1 MHDEAEIALIKVIDL
16 CDPILSMKSSEE
28 GGKMID

>member
-1 MHDEAEIALIKVIDL
+1 MHEEAERTLIKVLDL
-16 CDPILSMKSSEE
+16 CEPILSMKSSEE